1 MSIQFGLAA
10 AIIAFLLQLALLV
23 LTENKVLRLIPVYV
37 LALGAVTALLCWLGI
52 LVENDG
58 GMINGGAIVA
68 AVILIYMAFWIAG
81 AALGALVWLT
91 VRKIREKRNEDTQ

>member
-10 AIIAFLLQLALLV
+10 ALIAFLLQLALLV
-23 LTENKVLRLIPVYV
+23 LTENRALRLIPVYV
-37 LALGAVTALLCWLGI
+37 LVLGALTALLCWLGI
-52 LVENDG
+52 LVDNDG

-81 AALGALVWLT
+81 AALGALVWFI
-91 VRKIREKRNEDTQ
+91 VKKVREKRSGETP